1 MKVLCTGAGGY
12 LGTMLVPRLLHRDW
26 RVTAFD
32 RFSTRA
38 PLLAASCADKNLDI
52 VRGDVHGLDPR
63 LIARHDCIINLAD
76 VMAAGRIA
84 GFLLPEQ
91 MMIQPLGESALGTIP
106 NSDPPMIPQPR
117 ALLEGPA
124 VILRFGSL
132 FGMSPR
138 MRIDLPVNDAV
149 WRCASNGLPVPR
161 IDPSRAGDALHVRDA
176 VSAILHC
183 IDNYPAMRGREF
195 TVADLERTGW
205 EARHSLDAGI
215 AEMMKGFRM
224 MIGPDE

>member
-1 MKVLCTGAGGY
+1 MKILCTGAGGY

-26 RVTAFD
+26 RITAFD

-63 LIARHDCIINLAD
+63 LIARHDCVINLAD
-76 VMAAGRIA
+76 VMAAARIA
-84 GFLLPEQ
+84 GFLSPEQ
-91 MMIQPLGESALGTIP
+91 MMIQPLGLGELET
-106 NSDPPMIPQPR
+106 MIPGTR
-117 ALLEGPA
+117 MFLESGA
-124 VILRFGSL
+124 IMLRFGSL

-149 WRCASNGLPVPR
+149 WRCASNGLPAPR

-183 IDNYPAMRGREF
+183 IDNYPEMRGREF

-205 EARHSLDAGI
+205 EPRHSLDAGI

-224 MIGPDE
+224 IVRETP